1 MKPSLTGSPNC
12 LDQYNSSV
20 LGSKRKEAQNVLPLL
35 CSSFIWP
42 SVGLC
47 LLLLSAAITSI
58 PQKEI
63 KLTGRTKLSFIACW
77 EACFLIQS
85 LVCSEY
91 PPPPILSFFCYFVA
105 NPNNVCVCLY
115 FLFATKY
122 ETPFSS
128 IALNLLYFFYI
139 QLNSSPP
146 CSLPFCCALYISL
159 LEWWQLPLHW
169 TCIKTWRKVCAL
181 GSQPIS
187 STTGSLYTDQNW
199 AMSRI

>member
-91 PPPPILSFFCYFVA
+91 PPPPHFVIFLLFCCQSKQCMCLFIFSFCYKVWNTIFFYSFKSFIFLLHSTKFISTLQPSLLLCFVH
-105 NPNNVCVCLY
+105 
-115 FLFATKY
+115 FFAWMMA
-122 ETPFSS
+122 TPS
-128 IALNLLYFFYI
+128 ALNL
-139 QLNSSPP
+139 
-146 CSLPFCCALYISL
+146 
-159 LEWWQLPLHW
+159 H
-169 TCIKTWRKVCAL
+169 
-181 GSQPIS
+181 
-187 STTGSLYTDQNW
+187 
-199 AMSRI
+199 